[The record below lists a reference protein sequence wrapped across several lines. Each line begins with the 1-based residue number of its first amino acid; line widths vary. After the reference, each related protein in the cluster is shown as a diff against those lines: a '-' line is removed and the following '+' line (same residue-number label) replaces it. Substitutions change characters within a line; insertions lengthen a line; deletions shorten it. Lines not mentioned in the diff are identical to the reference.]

1 MPKLELIYSAAG
13 NTYPPFFIIGVG
25 YIMYRFVYTETKT
38 VVQGEKTSR
47 VKWIAFFLTQVIMA
61 IVAVGEWG
69 QDTFL
74 PTLIVVIL
82 EYVACYLARFFAI
95 KSIGKNK

>member
-1 MPKLELIYSAAG
+1 MPKLEIIYSAAG

-25 YIMYRFVYTETKT
+25 YIMYRFVYTETKKI
-38 VVQGEKTSR
+38 VKGEETSR
-47 VKWIAFFLTQVIMA
+47 IKWIAFFLTQVIMA
-61 IVAVGEWG
+61 ILAVGEWG
-69 QDTFL
+69 EVTFL

-95 KSIGKNK
+95 KSLEKNK